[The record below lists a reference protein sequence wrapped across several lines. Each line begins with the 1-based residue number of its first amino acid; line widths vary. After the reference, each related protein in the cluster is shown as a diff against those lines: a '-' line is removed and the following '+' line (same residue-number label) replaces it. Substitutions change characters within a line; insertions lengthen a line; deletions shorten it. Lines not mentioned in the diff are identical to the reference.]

1 MPPNSIM
8 KPQDFVGLTEAF
20 FLLFLAVAGNFIA
33 ETLGCETQY
42 YLSHNIY
49 LKQLVLLMMIYFTTN
64 FTAAGVTSPSDTLK
78 KTFWLWG
85 IFLLFTKMPPFHTI
99 IVIILAIIIYI
110 INNYKKFLS
119 TQKEKKDAELVELE
133 KYENILVILT
143 GIVLLLGF
151 VTYYKAK
158 RREYKHHFV
167 FSRFLFGV
175 EQCHSMR

>member
-1 MPPNSIM
+1 MN
-8 KPQDFVGLTEAF
+8 PQDFVGLTDAF

-49 LKQLVLLMMIYFTTN
+49 LKQLVLLLMIYFTTN
-64 FTAAGVTSPSDTLK
+64 FTSAGVTSPSEALK
-78 KTFWLWG
+78 KTLLLWV
-85 IFLLFTKMPPFHTI
+85 IFLMFTKMPPLHTI
-99 IVIILAIIIYI
+99 IVIILAIGIYV
-110 INNYKKFLS
+110 INNYKNFLS
-119 TQKEKKDAELVELE
+119 TQKEKKDVEIAELEN
-133 KYENILVILT
+133 YQNILVILT
-143 GIVLLLGF
+143 GIILLLGF

-158 RREYKHHFV
+158 RREYKHRFV